1 MLAGDYPCA
10 AYIGIDRNRDVSCAL
25 CRAIASGVPVPAED
39 MVHLLTRC
47 RGTADT
53 RNLAVPELLN
63 TLASHFP
70 NNSILSSPNQTHLT
84 QLILDPTSLN
94 LPVTIRIDP
103 AHPALTLVLTMCR
116 NMCYAIHKDRIRK
129 INSLRT

>member
-1 MLAGDYPCA
+1 MSWRLSLCSLYWYRQKLGCKLCVMSS
-10 AYIGIDRNRDVSCAL
+10 YITWL
-25 CRAIASGVPVPAED
+25 PVPAED

-53 RNLAVPELLN
+53 RNRVLPELLN

-129 INSLRT
+129 INSFRT